1 LLPPK
6 AEGKLRDILVDTYVS
21 GLPTRSVFDSCIG
34 VMEPT
39 STDQAKMEGDAQK
52 NVERVSQELAALK
65 KQQEQRKAHRESLGI
80 GEMSDSDE
88 EDMGGKRRRK
98 TRRTRR
104 GRRAH
109 RTRRTRR
116 RHSRR
121 H

>member
-1 LLPPK
+1 
-6 AEGKLRDILVDTYVS
+6 
-21 GLPTRSVFDSCIG
+21 
-34 VMEPT
+34 MEPT

-52 NVERVSQELAALK
+52 NVERVSEELAALK

-98 TRRTRR
+98 TRRAH
-104 GRRAH
+104 RAR

>member
-1 LLPPK
+1 
-6 AEGKLRDILVDTYVS
+6 
-21 GLPTRSVFDSCIG
+21 
-34 VMEPT
+34 
-39 STDQAKMEGDAQK
+39 MEGDAQK
-52 NVERVSQELAALK
+52 NVERVSEELAALK

-98 TRRTRR
+98 TRRAH
-104 GRRAH
+104 RAR

>member
-1 LLPPK
+1 
-6 AEGKLRDILVDTYVS
+6 
-21 GLPTRSVFDSCIG
+21 
-34 VMEPT
+34 
-39 STDQAKMEGDAQK
+39 MEGDAQK
-52 NVERVSQELAALK
+52 NVERVSEELAALK

-80 GEMSDSDE
+80 GEMSESDE

-109 RTRRTRR
+109 RARRTRRTRR

>member
-1 LLPPK
+1 
-6 AEGKLRDILVDTYVS
+6 
-21 GLPTRSVFDSCIG
+21 
-34 VMEPT
+34 MEPT

-52 NVERVSQELAALK
+52 NVERVSEELAALK

-98 TRRTRR
+98 TRRTRQKR
-104 GRRAH
+104 ARRA
-109 RTRRTRR
+109 RRTRR
-116 RHSRR
+116 RHTRR